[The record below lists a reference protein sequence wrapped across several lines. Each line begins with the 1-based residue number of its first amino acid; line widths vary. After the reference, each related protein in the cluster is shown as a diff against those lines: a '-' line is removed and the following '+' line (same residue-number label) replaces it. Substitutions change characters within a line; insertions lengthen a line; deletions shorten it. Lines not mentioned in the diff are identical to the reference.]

1 MKVMKRITDLNLKI
15 ENHDDRNSQQTI
27 KINRPVIE
35 DNSEIMNQNWKNQN

>member
-15 ENHDDRNSQQTI
+15 ENHDDRNSQLTI

-35 DNSEIMNQNWKNQN
+35 DNSEIMN

>member
-15 ENHDDRNSQQTI
+15 EDHDDRNSQQTI